1 MTSIFSTHHKQTAVL
16 SDFDGTIV
24 PINCVNALFD
34 QFGDPLCKELEER
47 WVRGEIS
54 VEEEFRQGFST
65 ISATKEEMENY
76 LNSVPLDPAFPNFL
90 EFCRTRDISFAI
102 VSDGLRWYI
111 EHIFARH
118 GIHDVKIYACEI
130 AFTPEGLQF
139 AYPYYDPITPLGG
152 TSKLALVRKYKQEGY
167 QVAFIGDGNNDS
179 HPAREADFVYARDH
193 LLSFTQANGISAFAF
208 TGFDEILEHFAA
220 SVPE

>member
-1 MTSIFSTHHKQTAVL
+1 MTFPLNTNHNKLAVL

-34 QFGDPLCKELEER
+34 RFGDPLCKELEEQ

-54 VEEEFRQGFST
+54 VEDEFRQGFST
-65 ISATKEEMENY
+65 VSASREEMEDF
-76 LNSVPLDPAFPNFL
+76 LGSVPLDPAFPGFL
-90 EFCRTRDISFAI
+90 DFCRNRDIPFAI
-102 VSDGLRWYI
+102 VSDGIRWYI

-130 AFTPEGLQF
+130 TFTPDGLQF
-139 AYPYYDPITPLGG
+139 AYPYFDPITPLGG
-152 TSKLALVRKYKQEGY
+152 TSKLALVRKYQRDNY
-167 QVAFIGDGNNDS
+167 RVAFIGDGNNDS
-179 HPAREADFVYARDH
+179 HPAREADLVYARDH
-193 LLSFTQANGISAFAF
+193 LLAFTHANGIPAVAF

-220 SVPE
+220 LVP